1 MWKLDKHNFK
11 FLIETK
17 IGQFNK
23 FAYIYNKLTIQ
34 GKETKSPLFFYMSL
48 RLKVENLL
56 SEKLDENP
64 SLFLIELKIG
74 IDNSI
79 NVILDGDNGV
89 TLNDCVKISRFI
101 EHQLDRDNKDFSIE
115 VTSSGVGNPLKNSR
129 QFLNNVGRKL
139 KVELL
144 NGSSLQGLLDAADD
158 FGFTLKWKQ
167 REPKPIGKG
176 KITVEKKEKLSYNEV
191 IKTIVL
197 V

>member
-1 MWKLDKHNFK
+1 M
-11 FLIETK
+11 K
-17 IGQFNK
+17 IILQ
-23 FAYIYNKLTIQ
+23 I
-34 GKETKSPLFFYMSL
+34 KETKSPLFFYMSL

-56 SEKLDENP
+56 SEILDENP

-74 IDNSI
+74 VDNSI
-79 NVILDGDNGV
+79 NIVLDGDNGV
-89 TLNDCVKISRFI
+89 TLNDCIKTSRFI
-101 EHQLDRDNKDFSIE
+101 EHQLDRDDKDFSIE

-129 QFLNNVGRKL
+129 QFLKNIGRKL

-144 NGSSLQGLLDAADD
+144 NGSSIQGLLDAADD

-176 KITVEKKEKLSYNEV
+176 KRTVEKKEKLSYDEV
-191 IKTIVL
+191 VKTIVL

>member
-1 MWKLDKHNFK
+1 
-11 FLIETK
+11 
-17 IGQFNK
+17 
-23 FAYIYNKLTIQ
+23 
-34 GKETKSPLFFYMSL
+34 MSL

-56 SEKLDENP
+56 SEILDENP
-64 SLFLIELKIG
+64 SLFLIELNIG

-79 NVILDGDNGV
+79 NIILDGDNGV
-89 TLNDCVKISRFI
+89 TLSDCIKISRFI
-101 EHQLDRDNKDFSIE
+101 EHRLDRNDKDFSLE

-129 QFLNNVGRKL
+129 QFLKNIGRKL

-176 KITVEKKEKLSYNEV
+176 KRTVEKKEKLSYNEV

>member
-1 MWKLDKHNFK
+1 MMQ
-11 FLIETK
+11 T
-17 IGQFNK
+17 
-23 FAYIYNKLTIQ
+23 
-34 GKETKSPLFFYMSL
+34 KETRSPLFFYMSL
-48 RLKVENLL
+48 RLKLENLL
-56 SEKLDENP
+56 SEILDENP
-64 SLFLIELKIG
+64 SLFLIELNIA

-79 NVILDGDNGV
+79 KIILDGDNGV
-89 TLNDCVKISRFI
+89 TLNDCIKISRFI
-101 EHQLDRDNKDFSIE
+101 ERQLDRDNEDFSLE

-129 QFLNNVGRKL
+129 QFLKNIGRKL

-176 KITVEKKEKLSYNEV
+176 KRTVEKKEKLSYNEV

>member
-1 MWKLDKHNFK
+1 MKQ
-11 FLIETK
+11 T
-17 IGQFNK
+17 
-23 FAYIYNKLTIQ
+23 
-34 GKETKSPLFFYMSL
+34 KETKSPLFFYMSFC
-48 RLKVENLL
+48 LKLENLL
-56 SEKLDENP
+56 SEILDENP
-64 SLFLIELKIG
+64 SLFLIELNVG

-79 NVILDGDNGV
+79 KIILDGDNGV
-89 TLNDCVKISRFI
+89 KLNDCIKISRFI
-101 EHQLDRDNKDFSIE
+101 KHQLDRDDKDFSLV

-129 QFLNNVGRKL
+129 QFLKNIGRKL

-144 NGSSLQGLLDAADD
+144 NGSSLQGLLSAADD

-176 KITVEKKEKLSYNEV
+176 KRTVEKKEKLSYNEV

>member
-1 MWKLDKHNFK
+1 MMQ
-11 FLIETK
+11 T
-17 IGQFNK
+17 
-23 FAYIYNKLTIQ
+23 
-34 GKETKSPLFFYMSL
+34 KETKSPLFFYMSL
-48 RLKVENLL
+48 RLKLENLL
-56 SEKLDENP
+56 SEILDENP
-64 SLFLIELKIG
+64 SLFLIELNIG

-79 NVILDGDNGV
+79 NIILDGDNGV
-89 TLNDCVKISRFI
+89 TLNDCIKISRFI
-101 EHQLDRDNKDFSIE
+101 EHQLDRDDEDFSLE

-129 QFLNNVGRKL
+129 QFLKNIGRKL

-176 KITVEKKEKLSYNEV
+176 KITVEKIEKLSYNEV

>member
-1 MWKLDKHNFK
+1 
-11 FLIETK
+11 
-17 IGQFNK
+17 
-23 FAYIYNKLTIQ
+23 
-34 GKETKSPLFFYMSL
+34 MSL

-56 SEKLDENP
+56 SEILDENS

-74 IDNSI
+74 IDNTI
-79 NVILDGDNGV
+79 NIILDGDNGV
-89 TLNDCVKISRFI
+89 TLNDCIKISRFI
-101 EHQLDRDNKDFSIE
+101 EHRLDRDDENFSLE

-129 QFLNNVGRKL
+129 QFLKNIGRKL
-139 KVELL
+139 KVELT

-176 KITVEKKEKLSYNEV
+176 KITVEKKEKLSYHEV
-191 IKTIVL
+191 NKTIVL

>member
-1 MWKLDKHNFK
+1 
-11 FLIETK
+11 
-17 IGQFNK
+17 
-23 FAYIYNKLTIQ
+23 
-34 GKETKSPLFFYMSL
+34 MSL

-56 SEKLDENP
+56 SEILDENP
-64 SLFLIELKIG
+64 SLFLIELNIG

-79 NVILDGDNGV
+79 NIILDGDNGV
-89 TLNDCVKISRFI
+89 TLNDCIKISRFI
-101 EHQLDRDNKDFSIE
+101 EHQLDRDDKDFSLE
-115 VTSSGVGNPLKNSR
+115 VTSSGVGNPLKNRR
-129 QFLNNVGRKL
+129 QFLKNIGRKL

-176 KITVEKKEKLSYNEV
+176 KRTVEKKEKLSYNEV

>member
-1 MWKLDKHNFK
+1 
-11 FLIETK
+11 
-17 IGQFNK
+17 
-23 FAYIYNKLTIQ
+23 
-34 GKETKSPLFFYMSL
+34 MSL
-48 RLKVENLL
+48 RLKVESLL
-56 SEKLDENP
+56 SEILDENP
-64 SLFLIELKIG
+64 SLFLIELNIG

-79 NVILDGDNGV
+79 NIILDGDNGV
-89 TLNDCVKISRFI
+89 TLNDCINISRFI
-101 EHQLDRDNKDFSIE
+101 EHQLDRDDKDFSLE

-129 QFLNNVGRKL
+129 QFLKNIGRKL

-176 KITVEKKEKLSYNEV
+176 KRTVEKKEKLSYNEV

>member
-1 MWKLDKHNFK
+1 
-11 FLIETK
+11 
-17 IGQFNK
+17 
-23 FAYIYNKLTIQ
+23 
-34 GKETKSPLFFYMSL
+34 MSL
-48 RLKVENLL
+48 RLKLEKLL
-56 SEKLDENP
+56 SEILDENP
-64 SLFLIELKIG
+64 SLFLIELNIG

-79 NVILDGDNGV
+79 NIILDGDNGV
-89 TLNDCVKISRFI
+89 TLNDCIKISRFI
-101 EHQLDRDNKDFSIE
+101 EHQLDRDDKDFSLE

-129 QFLNNVGRKL
+129 QFLKNIGRKL

-176 KITVEKKEKLSYNEV
+176 KRTVEKKEKLSYNEV